1 MVCDTCSHSAL
12 FLLATSVPISWA
24 GISKNR
30 LVKSL
35 ETVTRPSK
43 SGMLL
48 TCGWNMTRRMGLL
61 ANWRTGA
68 AIIAAALVVCGE
80 ACAHAS
86 GGGSLGFL
94 SNIFTGSISK
104 GSQTAPSGQHPGT
117 SVQAQA
123 APTTGSTPLPWSGE
137 NGASGHPLMNASAIR
152 EAAANFDNCVASMW
166 PSAARRNISRASF
179 ERFTAGLTPDL
190 RIMDLMDSQPE
201 FTKSIWNYL
210 DILVNDNRLVRGR
223 EILAKYKLQFDV
235 VEKAYGIDR
244 YAIAAIWGI
253 ESNYSTQMGDRNVLQ
268 STATL
273 ACIGRRQKYFRDEF
287 LSALEILHHGD
298 LRPEQMRGS
307 WAGAFGP
314 TQFMPTAFKRYAVD
328 GDGDGRRDVVDNPA
342 DLIASTAN
350 NLKKDGWQ
358 TGHTWGYEVA
368 VPQGFNYMLADR
380 AKAMTIAQWE
390 HLGLKRA
397 GGQSIPH
404 PTEKAYLLAP
414 AGAKGPGFLMLQNFR
429 VIMKYNPAEAYAL
442 AIGHFADRLRG
453 GAPFVQPWPRQE
465 RELSRA
471 ERLELQQLLAQ
482 RGFYRG
488 VPDGQL
494 GGQTREAL
502 RGFQISIG
510 APADGFASSE
520 VLEWL
525 RGR

>member
-1 MVCDTCSHSAL
+1 
-12 FLLATSVPISWA
+12 
-24 GISKNR
+24 
-30 LVKSL
+30 
-35 ETVTRPSK
+35 
-43 SGMLL
+43 
-48 TCGWNMTRRMGLL
+48 MTRRVGLL
-61 ANWRTGA
+61 AKRRNSA
-68 AIIAAALVVCGE
+68 VIIAAVLLLCG
-80 ACAHAS
+80 AARAQSSS
-86 GGGSLGFL
+86 GGGPLNFFD
-94 SNIFTGSISK
+94 NIFTGSLSK
-104 GSQTAPSGQHPGT
+104 GSQAAPSAQRPGA
-117 SVQAQA
+117 SAQAQGAPA
-123 APTTGSTPLPWSGE
+123 ASSAPPPWSGE
-137 NGASGHPLMNASAIR
+137 DGASGHPLMSANAIR

-166 PSAARRNISRASF
+166 PDAARHNISQANF
-179 ERFTAGLTPDL
+179 QRFTAGLTPDL

-201 FTKSIWNYL
+201 FTKSIWDYL
-210 DILVNDNRLVRGR
+210 DILVNDVRLAKGR
-223 EILAKYKLQFDV
+223 EILAKYKPQFDAA
-235 VEKAYGIDR
+235 EKAYGVDR
-244 YAIAAIWGI
+244 YVIAAIWGI
-253 ESNYSTQMGDRNVLQ
+253 ESNYSSQMGDRSVLQ

-273 ACIGRRQKYFRDEF
+273 ACIGRRQKYFKDEF

-328 GDGDGRRDVVDNPA
+328 ADGDGRRDVVDDPA

-358 TGHTWGYEVA
+358 TGQTWGYEVV
-368 VPQGFNYMLADR
+368 VPAGFNYMLADR
-380 AKAMTIAQWE
+380 AKAMTMAQWE

-397 GGQSIPH
+397 GQPFPH
-404 PTEKAYLLAP
+404 PSDKAYLLAP
-414 AGAKGPGFLMLQNFR
+414 AGAEGPSFLMLQNFR

-494 GGQTREAL
+494 GGLTREAL
-502 RGFQISIG
+502 RGFQASIG
-510 APADGFASSE
+510 APADGFASSD
-520 VLEWL
+520 VLERL